1 MNDSREALRVRLRA
15 DRELLEESALTFAAE
30 AIVEPIIAAV
40 VEHFENGLP
49 GTVAGYFPIHG
60 EIDPGPALD
69 RLRSS
74 GWTTVQPICGDDA
87 SMVFAPWAPG
97 EALNT
102 NRYGIPEPT
111 SDPVPA
117 ESIDVV
123 LVPGVGFGPD
133 GSRIGHGVGYYDR
146 FFARCFSS
154 DHDPRRLGLAHD
166 EQIVELPPPES
177 WDVGM
182 HMVISPSRVI
192 SVSNS

>member
-15 DRELLEESALTFAAE
+15 ERELLEESALTLAAE
-30 AIVEPIIAAV
+30 AIVEPIMAAV
-40 VEHFENGLP
+40 SEHFENRPP

-69 RLRSS
+69 RLRAS
-74 GWTTVQPICGDDA
+74 GWITVQPICGDDA
-87 SMVFAPWAPG
+87 SMDFAPWAPG
-97 EALNT
+97 EALAD

-111 SDPVPA
+111 SVPVQSD
-117 ESIDVV
+117 SIDVV

-146 FFARCFSS
+146 FFARCFAN
-154 DHDPRRLGLAHD
+154 DQDPLRLGLAHD
-166 EQIVELPPPES
+166 GQIVDLPPPES

-182 HMVISPSRVI
+182 HMVVSPSCVI